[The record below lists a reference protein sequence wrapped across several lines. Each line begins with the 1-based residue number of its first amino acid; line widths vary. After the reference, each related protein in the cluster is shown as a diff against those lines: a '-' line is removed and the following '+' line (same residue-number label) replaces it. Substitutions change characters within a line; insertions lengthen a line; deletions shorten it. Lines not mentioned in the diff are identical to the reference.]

1 MTRLRLSLLLAS
13 LLLPLT
19 ATAASAP
26 LPSPKVEGF
35 LEQYAATN
43 RFRLGR
49 PAAVTPTPDG
59 AQVLFLRS
67 GPRSFTRDLWSL
79 DVQSGVA
86 KVVLTAESIL
96 KGAEETLTAEEKARR
111 ERLRLAAKGL
121 ASFELSRDG
130 ARILVPLS
138 GKLYV
143 IERATGAVT
152 LLPDAGGTPLDARFS
167 PDGALV
173 SCVRDGEVWVI
184 DLARRT
190 QKRLTD
196 RRGRA
201 VQFGVAEFV
210 AQEEMDRREGH
221 GWSPDGKQL
230 WFTEVDEAKVER
242 LFVGD
247 PLHPEVAPDPWPYPR
262 AGRTNATVKLFIV
275 AASGGSPREIGWD
288 LRAFPY
294 LARITWG
301 KNAPLTLVVQ
311 DRAQQRQL
319 VLAAD
324 VGTGKTRTLVEDRD
338 AAWLNLP
345 AELPRWLPDGAG
357 FLWMSEASGEARL
370 VLYGKDGAKLRELGA
385 PGQGLRS
392 FVGLDQRRGA
402 VVVLASPEP
411 AEQHV
416 LRWPLA
422 GGAGEVLTRGV
433 ASHGAEIGE
442 DGTLVLLRDA
452 AAEAPSAR
460 VLRADGTEGPI
471 VPSVSEAPSFLP
483 NLELTKVTIQADGGT
498 FELAAGLLRPHN
510 FLPGRRYP
518 VVLSVYG
525 GPMAKV
531 VEAGRDRWLMNQW
544 LADQGVIVVAID
556 GRGTPGRGRAFERA
570 IRERLLEVP
579 LHDQVAGLQA
589 LGKRFPELDLSNV
602 GVYGW
607 SFGGT
612 LAAYAVLQR
621 PDVFARA
628 VSGAP
633 VTDWRDYDTHY
644 TERYLGLPDENPAA
658 YAAASPVT
666 FAGKLARPLLLVHG
680 TADDNVYFLHAL
692 KLSSALFLAGRPH
705 EFLPLS
711 GFTHMVVTPETT
723 SRLYGRIAD
732 FLLGRPAPPPA
743 R

>member
-1 MTRLRLSLLLAS
+1 MRRSLSLLLAS
-13 LLLPLT
+13 LLTPL
-19 ATAASAP
+19 AALAAP
-26 LPSPKVEGF
+26 ETF

-67 GPRSFTRDLWSL
+67 GPRSFTRDLWAL
-79 DVQSGVA
+79 DVQSGEA
-86 KVVLTAESIL
+86 KVVLTADSIL
-96 KGAEETLTAEEKARR
+96 KGAEEKLTAEEKARR

-130 ARILVPLS
+130 RRVLVPLS

-143 IERATGAVT
+143 VERATGAVT
-152 LLPDAGGTPLDARFS
+152 LLPSEGGAPLDARFS
-167 PDGALV
+167 PDGAYV
-173 SCVRDGEVWVI
+173 SCVREGELFVI
-184 DLARRT
+184 DVAKKS

-196 RRGRA
+196 RKGRA

-210 AQEEMDRREGH
+210 AQEEMDRHEGH

-230 WFTEVDEAKVER
+230 WFTEVDEAKVEK
-242 LFVGD
+242 LYVGD
-247 PLHPEVAPDPWPYPR
+247 PLHPEVAPEPWPYPR
-262 AGRTNATVKLFIV
+262 AGRTNATVKLFVV
-275 AASGGSPREIGWD
+275 AAAGGAPKEIGWE
-288 LRAFPY
+288 LQKFPY
-294 LARITWG
+294 LARIVWG
-301 KNAPLTLVVQ
+301 KGAPLTLVVQ

-324 VGTGKTRTLVEDRD
+324 VATGKTRTLLEDRD
-338 AAWLNLP
+338 DAWLNLP
-345 AELPRWLPDGAG
+345 DELPRWLPDGSG
-357 FLWMSEASGEARL
+357 FLWPSEASGETRL

-392 FVGLDQRRGA
+392 FVGLDERRGA
-402 VVVLASPEP
+402 AVVLASPEP

-416 LRWPLA
+416 LRLPLQ
-422 GGAGEVLTRGV
+422 GGAGEALTTGV
-433 ASHGAEIGE
+433 ATHGAALGD

-452 AAEAPSAR
+452 PAEAPSAR
-460 VLRADGTEGPI
+460 VLRADGAQGPL
-471 VPSVSEAPSFLP
+471 VPSTAEAPPMLP
-483 NLELTKVTIQADGGT
+483 NLELTKVTITADGKPL
-498 FELAAGLLRPHN
+498 ELAAGLLRPRS
-510 FLPGRRYP
+510 FQPGRRYP

-525 GPMAKV
+525 GPMAKT

-544 LADQGVIVVAID
+544 LADQGVIVVSID

-621 PDVFARA
+621 PDVFSRA

-633 VTDWRDYDTHY
+633 VTDWHDYDTHY
-644 TERYLGLPDENPAA
+644 TERYLGLPDVNAKA
-658 YAAASPVT
+658 YADASPVT
-666 FAGKLARPLLLVHG
+666 FAGKLSRPLLLVHG

-692 KLSSALFLAGRPH
+692 KLSGALFLAGKPH

-732 FLLGRPAPPPA
+732 FLLQRPPP